1 MKFRLPILVI
11 GTLFTCLNVF
21 AQNNYSGGNALDNYI
36 GYSTSYFQPA
46 SIVNSLQKLSISGSL
61 NNLKTNNYTGSN
73 TSILSKTFGNESS
86 RYRDHSGLGYQSR
99 NSSIDL
105 VGVSYEIN
113 HNNAIGL
120 SFRIR
125 SFGNLDGLS
134 NEWTNAIHNDYD
146 NSTPLNTPISFENY
160 SYNQF
165 IYLENRFN
173 YARVIKNEKANFIKA
188 GIAVKLINGIDATYL
203 YSDQG
208 SFEFDGSASSEAT
221 FASTEFNY
229 GRAEKGNM
237 FTSRNTGIGLDL
249 GAVYEYRPKY
259 NRFNYDMDGET
270 NIERYDR
277 TKYLF
282 KFGLSITDIGRVR
295 FTRDSLSYDFTT
307 ANNTYDTEALGA
319 LTFVDLDIQKLDET
333 TVFKSFDDFADAS
346 TKNQKQDEM
355 FNMNLPTS
363 LNLHADYHFSKNL
376 FLGYT
381 SSTALIRKSD
391 LHKVHVKSI
400 HSIVPRYSSEK
411 IGVALPLS
419 IQRNGQFNVGL
430 SGRVNL
436 LELTNRLNARD
447 GIISVV
453 GGMHNITGL
462 LGKRARFNSS
472 IFAGIVFNLGY
483 KVPSDIDRDKVS
495 DSKDG
500 CLYDPG
506 LLSLLG
512 CPDTDG
518 DGIPDAQDYCI
529 YTPGPKKHNGC
540 PDTDGDG
547 ILDLNDQCPL
557 IAGLPIHYGCPDRD
571 KDGVIDVVD
580 RCPDIAGIEFN
591 NGCPFENTGCCTDND
606 GDGTTNLLDK
616 CPEISG
622 SIYNEGCPI
631 DSTNLEK
638 IDFYKNKKDI
648 DPNHTIEKIEQI
660 KKEQVDNEMPDG
672 TQITINPISIETTT
686 VINNDKNDKESK
698 KDKNKDDKD
707 KKTDRASNSGSSRG
721 FIEALNVYFDSND
734 ATLTNSYNDQ
744 IIELVNRY
752 DFSDGS
758 TYQII
763 IVGHTDNDGDENYN
777 LILSK
782 KRAETVRRKLETF
795 GAKYEQIE
803 VYYYGEWK
811 PLKDNNNKEQK
822 GFNRRVEIQVLKK

>member
-1 MKFRLPILVI
+1 
-11 GTLFTCLNVF
+11 
-21 AQNNYSGGNALDNYI
+21 
-36 GYSTSYFQPA
+36 
-46 SIVNSLQKLSISGSL
+46 
-61 NNLKTNNYTGSN
+61 
-73 TSILSKTFGNESS
+73 
-86 RYRDHSGLGYQSR
+86 
-99 NSSIDL
+99 
-105 VGVSYEIN
+105 
-113 HNNAIGL
+113 
-120 SFRIR
+120 
-125 SFGNLDGLS
+125 
-134 NEWTNAIHNDYD
+134 
-146 NSTPLNTPISFENY
+146 
-160 SYNQF
+160 
-165 IYLENRFN
+165 
-173 YARVIKNEKANFIKA
+173 
-188 GIAVKLINGIDATYL
+188 
-203 YSDQG
+203 
-208 SFEFDGSASSEAT
+208 
-221 FASTEFNY
+221 
-229 GRAEKGNM
+229 M

-500 CLYDPG
+500 CCLLYTSP
-506 LLSLLG
+506 S
-512 CPDTDG
+512 P
-518 DGIPDAQDYCI
+518 
-529 YTPGPKKHNGC
+529 
-540 PDTDGDG
+540 
-547 ILDLNDQCPL
+547 
-557 IAGLPIHYGCPDRD
+557 RD
-571 KDGVIDVVD
+571 
-580 RCPDIAGIEFN
+580 
-591 NGCPFENTGCCTDND
+591 
-606 GDGTTNLLDK
+606 
-616 CPEISG
+616 
-622 SIYNEGCPI
+622 
-631 DSTNLEK
+631 
-638 IDFYKNKKDI
+638 
-648 DPNHTIEKIEQI
+648 
-660 KKEQVDNEMPDG
+660 
-672 TQITINPISIETTT
+672 
-686 VINNDKNDKESK
+686 
-698 KDKNKDDKD
+698 
-707 KKTDRASNSGSSRG
+707 
-721 FIEALNVYFDSND
+721 
-734 ATLTNSYNDQ
+734 
-744 IIELVNRY
+744 
-752 DFSDGS
+752 
-758 TYQII
+758 
-763 IVGHTDNDGDENYN
+763 
-777 LILSK
+777 
-782 KRAETVRRKLETF
+782 
-795 GAKYEQIE
+795 
-803 VYYYGEWK
+803 
-811 PLKDNNNKEQK
+811 
-822 GFNRRVEIQVLKK
+822 